1 MQMAKKR
8 KKEYRKIYV
17 AVKHVPHTPPMIA
30 WTKLDIAGAI
40 EAHRNSLSFKD
51 GLATVKGWVV
61 YEMEIERSIVG
72 LRREGRIGSFNNQ

>member
-1 MQMAKKR
+1 MTKKS

-17 AVKHVPHTPPMIA
+17 AVKYVPHTPPVIA

-40 EAHRNSLSFKD
+40 GVHRNSLVFK
-51 GLATVKGWVV
+51 GGVAMVKGWVV

-72 LRREGRIGSFNNQ
+72 LRREGRKRI